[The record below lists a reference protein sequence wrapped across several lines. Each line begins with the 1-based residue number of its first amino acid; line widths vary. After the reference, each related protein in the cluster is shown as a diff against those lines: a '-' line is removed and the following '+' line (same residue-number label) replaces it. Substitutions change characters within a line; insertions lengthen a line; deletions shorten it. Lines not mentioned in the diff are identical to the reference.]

1 MTPREY
7 KKKQEEIYSA
17 YEKGRNILLSGLPAE
32 HSTPFVW
39 QECRKLWEKMQKQN
53 IELREKYERSD
64 KTKRAYARLY

>member
-17 YEKGRNILLSGLPAE
+17 YEKGRNILLSGLTHD
-32 HSTPFVW
+32 HSTPFTY

-64 KTKRAYARLY
+64 KTKRAYSRLY